1 MSYFAKPNFII
12 YDEWFDEYLE
22 KTKLEIKNRKNYPDS
37 TIHDFFYEQ
46 SNYKVGAS
54 ENNMQLVIKVDEKK
68 LLTDNY
74 IENTS
79 EKYNLISYSKFRFF
93 RKLTKNKFKFDITNQ
108 IIYSLSL
115 FSFMIICGLLIFY
128 VSSFRK
134 SNSNKTTSSQTQE
147 RIFIFK
153 RDL

>member
-1 MSYFAKPNFII
+1 MSYFAAPNFII
-12 YDEWFDEYLE
+12 YDEWFDDDLE
-22 KTKLEIKNRKNYPDS
+22 KTRLEIKNRKNKPNS
-37 TIHDFFYEQ
+37 TIHDFFYEE
-46 SNYKVGAS
+46 SNYKMGAS
-54 ENNMQLVIKVDEKK
+54 EDNMQLMIKVDEKK
-68 LLTDNY
+68 LLTNNY
-74 IENTS
+74 LENTS
-79 EKYNLISYSKFRFF
+79 KKYTLISDSKFRFF
-93 RKLTKNKFKFDITNQ
+93 AKITKNKFKFDITNQ